1 MHILSLY
8 DNVFVPL
15 FNGVHDEGQCSTLLK
30 KYFTSFLEKGN
41 FFNMPTSMINPTQ
54 ERDECGCER
63 FYYIASNIK
72 DNGGLFG

>member
-1 MHILSLY
+1 M
-8 DNVFVPL
+8 F
-15 FNGVHDEGQCSTLLK
+15 
-30 KYFTSFLEKGN
+30 YFIKEIFYQFLGERE
-41 FFNMPTSMINPTQ
+41 FFYMPTSMINPTQ